1 MPPIDPITRAARLI
15 HDADALVIATGA
27 GMGVDSGL
35 PDFRGSEGFWRAY
48 PALRASGTRFESIAS
63 PAAFESSPAQAWG
76 FYGHRLALY
85 RSTVPHRGF
94 SLLKQW
100 GEQKP
105 HGYSVFTSNVD
116 GQFQRAGFD
125 PARVH
130 ECHGSLLHLQC
141 LEPCSDWID
150 AADGFEPEID
160 TDACVLLNAP
170 PRCPHC
176 GGLARPNVLM
186 FNDWGWVEQ
195 RQGAQAKR
203 QNEWIA
209 RIRNP
214 VVIEIGA
221 GTAIPSVRRFTEGLA
236 RHADGH
242 VVRIN
247 PAAAAIHRD
256 MGVGLEMG
264 ALAALEAIERAL
276 ARG

>member
-1 MPPIDPITRAARLI
+1 
-15 HDADALVIATGA
+15 
-27 GMGVDSGL
+27 
-35 PDFRGSEGFWRAY
+35 
-48 PALRASGTRFESIAS
+48 
-63 PAAFESSPAQAWG
+63 
-76 FYGHRLALY
+76 
-85 RSTVPHRGF
+85 
-94 SLLKQW
+94 
-100 GEQKP
+100 
-105 HGYSVFTSNVD
+105 VFTSNVD

-141 LEPCSDWID
+141 LQPCSDWID

-176 GGLARPNVLM
+176 GGLARPNLLM

-236 RHADGH
+236 CRADGH

-264 ALAALEAIERAL
+264 ALEAIEAIERAL
-276 ARG
+276 A

>member
-15 HDADALVIATGA
+15 HDADALVIAAGA

-48 PALRASGTRFESIAS
+48 PALRASGTRFESIAC
-63 PAAFESSPAQAWG
+63 PTAFESSPAQAWG

-85 RSTVPHRGF
+85 RRTVPHRGF

-100 GEQKP
+100 GEQKQ

-130 ECHGSLLHLQC
+130 ECHGSVLHLQC
-141 LEPCSDWID
+141 LQPCSDWID
-150 AADGFEPEID
+150 TAEFDPEVDMD
-160 TDACVLLNAP
+160 TCALLNTP

-195 RQGAQAKR
+195 RQRGQAAR
-203 QNEWIA
+203 QAAWLSSID
-209 RIRNP
+209 RP

-221 GTAIPSVRRFTEGLA
+221 GTAIPSVRRFAEQLA
-236 RHADGH
+236 RDSGARM
-242 VVRIN
+242 VRIN
-247 PAAAAIHRD
+247 PLDARVPKD
-256 MGVGLEMG
+256 SGVGLKMG
-264 ALAALEAIERAL
+264 ALAALEAIDQAL
-276 ARG
+276 A